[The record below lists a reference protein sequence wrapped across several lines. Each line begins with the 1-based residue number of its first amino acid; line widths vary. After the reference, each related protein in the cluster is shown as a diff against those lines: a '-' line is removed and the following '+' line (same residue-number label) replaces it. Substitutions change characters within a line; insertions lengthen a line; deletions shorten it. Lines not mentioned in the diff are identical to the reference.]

1 MNPKESGIAASFE
14 EQFANR
20 EKFGEREINVL
31 DISPPNPIHTVLFIP
46 GWNAPVD
53 EYRKT
58 FKRLYNSGAHIISP
72 ELVGQEEQKAENIRL
87 LSINKGLRRIDII
100 AHSVGAI
107 SAVNALRNNPSL
119 AKRLIL
125 INSAS
130 LLVDDDNRE
139 LIKRYSGLLAG
150 RVNGDLQEGVNVR
163 QVYEMAEVINGF
175 KMYDHLKS
183 LTGLGLK
190 DIQILHSRDDTL
202 FPYDRVKNEASSH
215 GWNIFEISGG
225 HLSLDEV
232 DFSKLG
238 YRND

>member
-46 GWNAPVD
+46 GWNAPLD

-58 FKRLYNSGAHIISP
+58 IKRLYNSGAHIVAP
-72 ELVGQEEQKAENIRL
+72 ELVGQEEQKAKDIRL
-87 LSINKGLRRIDII
+87 LAINKGLRSIDVV

-107 SAVNALRNNPSL
+107 SAVKASRNNPSL

-130 LLVDDDNRE
+130 LLGDDDNRE
-139 LIKRYSGLLAG
+139 LIKRYSNLVSGRKKDDFQVNAG
-150 RVNGDLQEGVNVR
+150 MD
-163 QVYEMAEVINGF
+163 QVKEMAKVINGF
-175 KMYDHLKS
+175 KMYDHLKK
-183 LTGLGLK
+183 LTGLGVN
-190 DIQILHSRDDTL
+190 IQILHSRDDSL
-202 FPYDRVKNEASSH
+202 FPYDRVAKEASSH
-215 GWNIFEISGG
+215 GWNISEISGG
-225 HLSLDEV
+225 HLSLDNV
-232 DFSKLG
+232 DFPKLG

>member
-1 MNPKESGIAASFE
+1 MNPKESGIEASFE

-46 GWNAPVD
+46 GWNAPLD

-72 ELVGQEEQKAENIRL
+72 ELVGLEEQKAEDIRL
-87 LSINKGLRRIDII
+87 LSINKGLRRIDLV

-107 SAVNALRNNPSL
+107 SAVNASRNNPSL

-130 LLVDDDNRE
+130 LLGDDDNRE

-150 RVNGDLQEGVNVR
+150 RVNGDLQGGVSVK
-163 QVYEMAEVINGF
+163 QVYEMARVINGF
-175 KMYDHLKS
+175 KIYEHFKE
-183 LTGLGLK
+183 LTGLGVN
-190 DIQILHSRDDTL
+190 IQILHSRDDTL
-202 FPYDRVKNEASSH
+202 FPYDRVMKKAKAH
-215 GWNIFEISGG
+215 GWNISEISGN

-232 DFSKLG
+232 DFKKLG
-238 YRND
+238 YSRD